1 MAEIRFNHFSSF
13 NIHNNINEVNSCLSI
28 IAYCVSQFFQNIYIS
43 IISFYFYNYLYE
55 KDKMFKYLFYTRSN
69 SWPRV
74 KQPTRDH
81 KQVSYRL
88 GNKSTLF
95 ITIKKKNRI
104 SLWQKYNQRNK

>member
-88 GNKSTLF
+88 GNKSTF
-95 ITIKKKNRI
+95 VYYNKKNK
-104 SLWQKYNQRNK
+104 SH